1 MGKESRDSG
10 TQESETSDEGS
21 QVSRGHSAP
30 TAEAKHP
37 TPKVEEAP
45 SDSGA
50 RRQRQSATPSEH
62 QRTVQPRPTDS
73 PKMGTSS
80 PRRTTLQSENV
91 RLEQARRREAV
102 ARETTVRRRQRL
114 DLNQRRVVDA
124 EREEKEA
131 SAELTRAEWAA
142 GQQARTD
149 DSVAVAPSPSPV
161 RVRDVYSRST
171 RMGDD
176 DFMDGSV
183 SYMASV
189 KRHEFAVDLRTE
201 VIQTASALLTS
212 VRLSSFK
219 SPELLSVRQ
228 AWSDMDH
235 STWRGQQEAGPTLAL
250 VTALRRAHDAT
261 ETPVLWP
268 TPQDALEELRRT
280 KRRRGDSR
288 DERDYRRGDGGSG
301 GDGGNGGGSSN
312 GGGGNSHNRR
322 GGNGG
327 GRGGTPGGGSGSR
340 TRPTF
345 GRGSRD
351 SSRSSRGGRGGRRD
365 GARGRASGK
374 SSTFSSSSVSI
385 RTTEASRWRQNTA
398 KQLLPWWM

>member
-50 RRQRQSATPSEH
+50 RWQRQSATPSAH

-102 ARETTVRRRQRL
+102 ARETTVRRRQCL

-131 SAELTRAEWAA
+131 SAEVTRAEWAA

-161 RVRDVYSRST
+161 RVRDVYSRSA

-183 SYMASV
+183 SFMASAE
-189 KRHEFAVDLRTE
+189 RHEFTTE
-201 VIQTASALLTS
+201 VRTAVVQRICSTN
-212 VRLSSFK
+212 
-219 SPELLSVRQ
+219 VRQ
-228 AWSDMDH
+228 ALVFPVSGAPVGATGVVRH
-235 STWRGQQEAGPTLAL
+235 GPQHLEGTTAGGANPGL
-250 VTALRRAHDAT
+250 
-261 ETPVLWP
+261 
-268 TPQDALEELRRT
+268 
-280 KRRRGDSR
+280 GDR
-288 DERDYRRGDGGSG
+288 PPPGS
-301 GDGGNGGGSSN
+301 
-312 GGGGNSHNRR
+312 
-322 GGNGG
+322 
-327 GRGGTPGGGSGSR
+327 
-340 TRPTF
+340 
-345 GRGSRD
+345 
-351 SSRSSRGGRGGRRD
+351 
-365 GARGRASGK
+365 
-374 SSTFSSSSVSI
+374 
-385 RTTEASRWRQNTA
+385 
-398 KQLLPWWM
+398 